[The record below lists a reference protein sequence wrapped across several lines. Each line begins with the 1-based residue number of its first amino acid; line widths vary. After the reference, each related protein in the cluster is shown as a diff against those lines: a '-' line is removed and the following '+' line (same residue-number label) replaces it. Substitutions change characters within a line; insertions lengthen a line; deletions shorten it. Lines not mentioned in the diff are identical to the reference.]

1 MREASGRYR
10 RQAAST
16 DNACQPSGKTKRTD
30 PSPPQTAASS
40 EKAKENGE
48 RGVLWDSAKRT
59 TRGGE
64 GKRSRHCRCKQTVLW
79 TDARRPGGTDDDRRR
94 GRGRAGSSEWD
105 TEARFP

>member
-1 MREASGRYR
+1 MREATGRYR

-16 DNACQPSGKTKRTD
+16 NNACQSSGEVKRPN

-40 EKAKENGE
+40 KEAKENGE
-48 RGVLWDSAKRT
+48 GGVLWDSAKRT

-64 GKRSRHCRCKQTVLW
+64 GKRSRHCRCKQTVW
-79 TDARRPGGTDDDRRR
+79 TDARRLGGTDDDRRR
-94 GRGRAGSSEWD
+94 RRGRAGSSAWD